1 MSKKKKDEELYT
13 ESGVEYSQPNYIR
26 SGGYDID
33 TNRNYRQAG
42 REYADQGNYGRAALM
57 ERMRNA
63 KIDAGYGNEY
73 DKSYAYNYQPKYLGK
88 ADELRGQL
96 ENYGD
101 FSWDINTDGDYRA
114 LANVY
119 SANARKASNNALAQM
134 AAANGGRLSS
144 NAIIAASQAYQD
156 KMSGLEAEIPQ
167 LRQAAYNMYRDNKN
181 DLRTLM
187 YDTEA
192 AEDTNYSRWTD
203 DYNRRYE
210 NTWDLINH
218 DMEKQRLAET
228 VANGQAQRNSL
239 AFTDALAA
247 SEAAGYATADL
258 EAMTGIPQG
267 TPMSEFRKTIED
279 MRFNIGNSVGQFP
292 GWWLGSYGYGDQ
304 NMPTIDRINSDRNY
318 EVAKEA
324 NAIDRANGKIT
335 GGGGSGGSN
344 GSGGSGDYGDYGTGD
359 DYSDDTSNDAY
370 VEELKT
376 RIANGATFPEI
387 WEEVTAN
394 YPESEGMEIFKKLG
408 FK

>member
-1 MSKKKKDEELYT
+1 
-13 ESGVEYSQPNYIR
+13 
-26 SGGYDID
+26 
-33 TNRNYRQAG
+33 
-42 REYADQGNYGRAALM
+42 
-57 ERMRNA
+57 
-63 KIDAGYGNEY
+63 
-73 DKSYAYNYQPKYLGK
+73 
-88 ADELRGQL
+88 
-96 ENYGD
+96 
-101 FSWDINTDGDYRA
+101 
-114 LANVY
+114 
-119 SANARKASNNALAQM
+119 M

-144 NAIIAASQAYQD
+144 NALMAASQAYQD

-192 AEDTNYSRWTD
+192 AEDRNYSRWTD

-228 VANGQAQRNSL
+228 VASGQAQRNSL

-247 SEAAGYATADL
+247 SQGVGYVTPDL
-258 EAMTGIPQG
+258 EAITGVPQG
-267 TPMSEFRKTIED
+267 TPMADFFNTTED
-279 MRFNIGNSVGQFP
+279 RRLSLANILGTVP
-292 GWWLGSYGYGDQ
+292 GWIKGSYGFGDGDSI
-304 NMPTIDRINSDRNY
+304 TLDRLNSDRNY

-335 GGGGSGGSN
+335 GGGGSGGSD
-344 GSGGSGDYGDYGTGD
+344 DYGDYSTGD

>member
-1 MSKKKKDEELYT
+1 MSKKKKYADEN
-13 ESGVEYSQPNYIR
+13 GYIQ

-33 TNRNYRQAG
+33 TNRNYKKAE
-42 REYADQGNYGRAALM
+42 REYADVGNFSRAGLM
-57 ERMRNA
+57 ERMRNE
-63 KIDAGYGNEY
+63 KIDAGYGNGYQKENL
-73 DKSYAYNYQPKYLGK
+73 YNYQPKYLGK

-144 NAIIAASQAYQD
+144 NALMAASQAYQD

-167 LRQAAYNMYRDNKN
+167 LRQAAYNMYRDNKG

-192 AEDTNYSRWTD
+192 AEDRNYSRWTD
-203 DYNRRYE
+203 DYNRRYQ

-228 VANGQAQRNSL
+228 VASGQAQRNSL

-247 SEAAGYATADL
+247 SEGVGYVTPDL
-258 EAMTGIPQG
+258 EAITGVPQG
-267 TPMSEFRKTIED
+267 TPMADFFNTTED
-279 MRFNIGNSVGQFP
+279 RRLNLANILGTVP
-292 GWWLGSYGYGDQ
+292 GWIKGSYGFGDGDSI
-304 NMPTIDRINSDRNY
+304 TLDRLNSDRNY

-335 GGGGSGGSN
+335 GGGGSGGS
-344 GSGGSGDYGDYGTGD
+344 GDYGDYSTGD
-359 DYSDDTSNDAY
+359 DYSNDTSNDAY

-376 RIANGATFPEI
+376 RIANGATYPEI
-387 WEEVTAN
+387 WEEITAN
-394 YPESEGMEIFKKLG
+394 YPESEGMEILKKLG